1 MKITE
6 FSPINWITENTEGE
20 GIRNVNDAETLLKKC
35 ILMIL
40 NFDDK
45 IKADE
50 VERIMRRTLLEVHR
64 LGYDTGYEN
73 GKEDAANG
81 Y

>member
-1 MKITE
+1 MKE
-6 FSPINWITENTEGE
+6 FSPVNWIAENTTENQ
-20 GIRNVNDAETLLKKC
+20 GIRNVNDAEELLSKC
-35 ILMIL
+35 ISLL

-45 IKADE
+45 IKANE
-50 VERIMRRTLLEVHR
+50 VEHIIHRILLEVHR

>member
-1 MKITE
+1 MKE
-6 FSPINWITENTEGE
+6 FSPVNWITENTENQ
-20 GIRNVNDAETLLKKC
+20 GIRDIQDAEAVLRKC
-35 ILMIL
+35 ISILL
-40 NFDDK
+40 NFDEK
-45 IKADE
+45 IKADD
-50 VERIMRRTLLEVHR
+50 VVCIIHRTLLEVHR